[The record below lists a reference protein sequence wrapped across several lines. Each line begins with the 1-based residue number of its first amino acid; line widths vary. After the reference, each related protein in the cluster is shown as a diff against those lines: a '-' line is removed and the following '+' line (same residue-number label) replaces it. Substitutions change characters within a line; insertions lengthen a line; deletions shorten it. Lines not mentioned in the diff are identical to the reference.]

1 MVIPLWDDNAD
12 RRTFPYVNYALIA
25 VNVFVFVVL
34 QQLGTNDHF
43 TYAFAGVLGGYI
55 LLFPH
60 KRVMV
65 LLFRFI
71 TAVPAWVAVGMWF
84 VFQLISGIGALG
96 PGSQAG
102 GVAYAAHV
110 GGFVAGLGLVKVFAI
125 GRDND

>member
-1 MVIPLWDDNAD
+1 
-12 RRTFPYVNYALIA
+12 
-25 VNVFVFVVL
+25 
-34 QQLGTNDHF
+34 
-43 TYAFAGVLGGYI
+43 
-55 LLFPH
+55 
-60 KRVMV
+60 MV

-125 GRDND
+125 GRDSDTWPTARLPRSRDPYYQ